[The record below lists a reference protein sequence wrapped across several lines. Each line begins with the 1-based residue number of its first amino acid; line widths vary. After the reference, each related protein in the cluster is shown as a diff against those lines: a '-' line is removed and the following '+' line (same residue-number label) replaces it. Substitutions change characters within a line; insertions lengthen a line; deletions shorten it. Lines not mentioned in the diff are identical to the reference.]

1 MAVSFM
7 WGFWLRSSR
16 EFTQPIARTIPH
28 SLVLGLPLTSGDGRL
43 RASFSVSLRQ
53 RAAYSSFRCS
63 RQNIAKKVV
72 RRKRR
77 VLKRIEKARTQRF
90 VRGLDSTTLPG
101 SHGIRRELSQQ
112 AHAIFVRPETEDV
125 NAPVTVLLARPASH
139 QKRTRAAPAA
149 MPPAT
154 TRTVTGSSK
163 FPAPGRGGVD
173 SFQLSK
179 R

>member
-16 EFTQPIARTIPH
+16 KFTQPIVRTIPH
-28 SLVLGLPLTSGDGRL
+28 AQVLGLPLTSGDGRL

-53 RAAYSSFRCS
+53 RAAYSSCRCS

-112 AHAIFVRPETEDV
+112 AHAICVRRETEDD
-125 NAPVTVLLARPASH
+125 NPPVTVRARPAS
-139 QKRTRAAPAA
+139 
-149 MPPAT
+149 
-154 TRTVTGSSK
+154 V
-163 FPAPGRGGVD
+163 APGPDEGRTGRLT
-173 SFQLSK
+173 SAARLSGWK
-179 R
+179 TAVLTVR